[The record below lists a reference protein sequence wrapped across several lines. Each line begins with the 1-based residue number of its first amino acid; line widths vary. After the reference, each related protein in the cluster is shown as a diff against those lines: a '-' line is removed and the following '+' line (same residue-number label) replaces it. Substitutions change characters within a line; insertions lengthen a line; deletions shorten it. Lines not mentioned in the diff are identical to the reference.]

1 VTTGLKR
8 FALAILAAAGASVGS
23 AGAAQAECKLVGVA
37 QVAVVVQRNRI
48 LLPSEVNGRKVYF
61 IFDTGGRSFLFTSG
75 ARTLGLATHNVSTA
89 QLQQRFFGIGGE
101 LDPRAAELKQLK
113 IGGVDMSG
121 AEMLVV
127 GDRAGEADDI
137 VGTVGYDV
145 FARYDMEFDL
155 AHQVVRL
162 LKSPGCSDDQMD
174 YWRAPYSVAPLIGY
188 GGAENPHSLV
198 DVQLNGVNTEAV
210 LDTGSPHSTVTLAA
224 AAHAGVRPGSPGVQP
239 IGYTGGLVGSGV
251 KMWAGTFKSFK
262 IGDETI
268 ANPTL
273 PMADIFAQT
282 TVLNTGSS
290 VPVGMNTPGM
300 LVGLDFFRAHR
311 VLISREHGKVY
322 FSYNGGPIFEPPRPR
337 PQPGVAPVAAPAST
351 AGAAP
356 TPPGS

>member
-1 VTTGLKR
+1 M
-8 FALAILAAAGASVGS
+8 
-23 AGAAQAECKLVGVA
+23 A
-37 QVAVVVQRNRI
+37 QVPVVVQRNRI

-75 ARTLGLATHNVSTA
+75 AKALGVATHNISTQ
-89 QLQQRFFGIGGE
+89 QLEQRFFGIGGE
-101 LDPRAAELKQLK
+101 LEPRVAELKQLK

-127 GDRAGEADDI
+127 GDRPGESDDI
-137 VGTVGYDV
+137 VGTIGYDV

-155 AHQVVRL
+155 ARQVVRL

-198 DVQLNGVNTEAV
+198 NVQLNGVNTEAV
-210 LDTGSPHSTVTLAA
+210 LDTGSPRTTVTLAA
-224 AAHAGVRPGSPGVQP
+224 AAHAGLRPGSPGVEP
-239 IGYTGGLVGSGV
+239 LGHMGGIVGAPTAV
-251 KMWAGTFKSFK
+251 WAGMFKSFQ
-262 IGDETI
+262 IGDEKI

-273 PMADIFAQT
+273 PMADMFGRT
-282 TVLNTGSS
+282 TVLQTGSS
-290 VPVGMNTPGM
+290 VPVGMAMPGM

-322 FSYNGGPIFEPPRPR
+322 FSYNGGPIFEPPRAR
-337 PQPGVAPVAAPAST
+337 QPQAA
-351 AGAAP
+351 AAP
-356 TPPGS
+356 TAVPPSPSGAPPPSSP